1 MRPKIVK
8 VCGITRSEDIRICQ
22 DAGTD
27 ALGFIFHP
35 ASPRN
40 LSIEQYERLIAEINF
55 ENTCKVAVAV
65 TPDMSR
71 VRQFMEAGF
80 NKFQFHFPSG
90 FSLDK
95 IAEWSGLVGPAN
107 LWLAPRLSA
116 VDKFCLE
123 YLSFAQSILVDAYA
137 IDAYG
142 GTGKPADWERFKSL
156 RVDHPGHQW
165 ILAGGLGPDTLK
177 EAIRLAEPDGID
189 LNSGLESSPGIKDA
203 AKIKAVFNLLSEKA

>member
-35 ASPRN
+35 SSPRN
-40 LSIEQYERLIAEINF
+40 LSIEQYERLIAKINF
-55 ENTCKVAVAV
+55 ESTCKVAVAV
-65 TPDMSR
+65 TPNMSR
-71 VRQFMEAGF
+71 VREFIEAGF
-80 NKFQFHFPSG
+80 DKFQFHFPSG

-95 IAEWSGLVGPAN
+95 IAEWSALVGRAN
-107 LWLAPRLSA
+107 LWLAPRLSN

-123 YLSFAQSILVDAYA
+123 YLTFAKSILMDAYT

-142 GTGKPADWERFKSL
+142 GTGKQADWERFKRL
-156 RVDHPGHQW
+156 RVDHPGYQW
-165 ILAGGLGPDTLK
+165 ILAGGLGPDTLS
-177 EAIRLAEPDGID
+177 EAVRQAEPDGID

-203 AKIKAVFNLLSEKA
+203 DKIKAVFNLLSKKI